1 MSGRGAGESSEA
13 MDLSLT
19 FGALADPSRREMLRL
34 LRRGEMRV
42 TEIAA
47 PFALSLNA
55 VSKHVQ
61 ALERAG
67 LVRRRVR
74 GREHFIGLAPEP
86 MQAASAFLEEYR
98 EFWEGRL
105 DALEEMFV
113 AERSSTESNTRVH
126 SNSGSERTGRG
137 RRG

>member
-1 MSGRGAGESSEA
+1 MGTKRPAPEAVADTTAGTPI
-13 MDLSLT
+13 DLSLT
-19 FGALADPSRREMLRL
+19 FGALADPSRREMLRR

-55 VSKHVQ
+55 VSKHVR

-74 GREHFIGLAPEP
+74 GREHFIGLA
-86 MQAASAFLEEYR
+86 AAPLEAAAGWLEEYR
-98 EFWEGRL
+98 EFWDSRL
-105 DALEEMFV
+105 DALEELLT
-113 AERSSTESNTRVH
+113 ADDED
-126 SNSGSERTGRG
+126 GSV
-137 RRG
+137 

>member
-1 MSGRGAGESSEA
+1 MP
-13 MDLSLT
+13 DLDLT

-55 VSKHVQ
+55 VSKHVR

-74 GREHFIGLAPEP
+74 GREHFIGLAAEP
-86 MQAASAFLEEYR
+86 LEAAAGFLDEYR

-105 DALEEMFV
+105 DALEEMLI
-113 AERSSTESNTRVH
+113 E
-126 SNSGSERTGRG
+126 GQK
-137 RRG
+137 